1 MTTGLL
7 QTDQQSQQPHQPKN
21 QMDVKDVKEDIA
33 EEQLGDENEVIAL
46 VPLDCKMVSFSVI
59 MVVFSVFISAP
70 YLHVC
75 VW

>member
-59 MVVFSVFISAP
+59 MVVFSFISAP